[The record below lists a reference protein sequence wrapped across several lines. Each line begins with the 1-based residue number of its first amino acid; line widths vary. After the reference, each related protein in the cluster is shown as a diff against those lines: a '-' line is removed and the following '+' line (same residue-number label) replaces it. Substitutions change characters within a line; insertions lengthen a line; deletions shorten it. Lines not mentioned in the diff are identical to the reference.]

1 MVLGTLVM
9 VKFTLVNLRASWVA
23 PKATPVPVAVLAA
36 AEVLVEWLE
45 DLAMDGATALRV
57 RTVARPML
65 AAVVV
70 RTTDFFMVGTFLG
83 CEGSMHSDLS

>member
-1 MVLGTLVM
+1 M
-9 VKFTLVNLRASWVA
+9 
-23 PKATPVPVAVLAA
+23 PLA
-36 AEVLVEWLE
+36 EVVLVEDEADLVVFLWLV
-45 DLAMDGATALRV
+45 AAIDGATALRV

-83 CEGSMHSDLS
+83 CEGSMRSDLS